1 MKRLLSSI
9 LGKGESRAMMTRG
22 GVLLAGQLPAVVL
35 AMAQTLVLARALGAH
50 GYGEVVLVTTAVT
63 FVAQVIDVRIW
74 EAATRFGAGF
84 IARGEPVRA
93 RATLEAS
100 VIVNVLG
107 GLVACG
113 LVIALAGPMA
123 DVVGLDVGPA
133 PLRVYAAIAPLLA
146 LTAALTA
153 ALRVL
158 DSYRAL
164 AWLVAGGAALRL
176 AAVVVAVSADLGLE
190 ALLLLLVV
198 AEAIGSTAYAAV
210 AHREVNAQLP
220 APRGFRARVRTLL
233 PEARRMLRFLSLSNL
248 MGTLRLATSYID
260 VLMVGAIAGTA
271 AAGTYR
277 LARTFA
283 LPMTLVL
290 TPFYQA
296 IYPQLTQAVEKRAF
310 GDVAATIRHGTK
322 VVGIGL
328 LGAGTVIAVG
338 SYWMIP
344 VLAGDDFDG
353 APRITA
359 IVAATLVIAGTFFW
373 VIPLALALDMQL
385 FALRGVALSALS
397 QVVLLALLIPP
408 LSADGAAIA
417 YLGSTLI
424 WAALL
429 VPTLVRRVRREAR
442 AAPGRGAP
450 MIAAR

>member
-1 MKRLLSSI
+1 
-9 LGKGESRAMMTRG
+9 MMTRG
-22 GVLLAGQLPAVVL
+22 GVLLAGQLPAL
-35 AMAQTLVLARALGAH
+35 AFAIAQTLVLARALGAQ
-50 GYGEVVLVTTAVT
+50 GYGEIVLITTSVT
-63 FVAQVIDVRIW
+63 FVAQLIDMRIW

-93 RATLEAS
+93 RAVLEAS
-100 VIVNVLG
+100 AVINVLG

-113 LVIALAGPMA
+113 LVVALAGPMA

-164 AWLVAGGAALRL
+164 AWLVAGGAVLRL
-176 AAVVVAVSADLGLE
+176 AAVVVAVRADLGLD

-198 AEAIGSTAYAAV
+198 AEAIGSAAHAAV
-210 AHREVNAQLP
+210 AHRELKAKLP
-220 APRGFRARVRTLL
+220 APRGLRSRAQTLL
-233 PEARRMLRFLSLSNL
+233 PEARRMLRFVSLSNL
-248 MGTLRLATSYID
+248 QGTLRLATSYVD

-283 LPMTLVL
+283 LPMTLVM

-296 IYPQLTQAVEKRAF
+296 IYPQLTRAVEERAF
-310 GDVAATIRHGTK
+310 GDVAATVRHGTK
-322 VVGIGL
+322 IVGTGL
-328 LGAGTVIAVG
+328 LGAGAVISAA

-353 APRITA
+353 AARITA
-359 IVAATLVIAGTFFW
+359 IVAAALVIAGTFFW

-385 FALRGVALSALS
+385 FALRGVALSALA
-397 QVVLLALLIPP
+397 QVLLLAALVPP
-408 LSADGAAIA
+408 LSADGAALA
-417 YLGSTLI
+417 YLGSTAI

-442 AAPGRGAP
+442 VVGAP
-450 MIAAR
+450 L